1 MIAGSLHPAEWGWG
15 GGLMR
20 KIKSLL
26 CKLDQ
31 LHFIH
36 IPRSSARMADL
47 PPEAVLLAA
56 SDDAVK
62 QMRDKEFTGIRNHSG
77 S

>member
-1 MIAGSLHPAEWGWG
+1 MGSLHPAEWGWG
-15 GGLMR
+15 GGLTN

-26 CKLDQ
+26 CKFDQ

-36 IPRSSARMADL
+36 TPRSSACMADL

-56 SDDAVK
+56 SDDTVK
-62 QMRDKEFTGIRNHSG
+62 QMRDKEFMGIRNHSG

>member
-1 MIAGSLHPAEWGWG
+1 MMS
-15 GGLMR
+15 

-26 CKLDQ
+26 CKLDH

-36 IPRSSARMADL
+36 TPRSSACMADL
-47 PPEAVLLAA
+47 PPGAVLLAA
-56 SDDAVK
+56 PKDAVK
-62 QMRDKEFTGIRNHSG
+62 QMRDKEFTDIRNKAG